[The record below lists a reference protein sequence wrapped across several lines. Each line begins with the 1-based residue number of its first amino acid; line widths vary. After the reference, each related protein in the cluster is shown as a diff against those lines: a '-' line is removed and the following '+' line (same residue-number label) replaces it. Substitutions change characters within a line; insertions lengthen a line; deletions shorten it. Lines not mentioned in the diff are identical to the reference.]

1 MPRPRAATQCPAMA
15 RDTDTDTAATT
26 VRRKRAGGKERRSA
40 SSREK
45 TKEEGKG
52 KEAVEE
58 KMAADIQEELTQKLE
73 NLLERDRLGVSMR
86 LLDIPILQTNRHK
99 CSVSISISCE
109 GFLQKVKKKVAISR
123 TGR

>member
-1 MPRPRAATQCPAMA
+1 MAAVMPRPRAATQCPAMA
-15 RDTDTDTAATT
+15 RDTDTDTAATG
-26 VRRKRAGGKERRSA
+26 RRKRAGGKERRSA

-52 KEAVEE
+52 KGEE

-86 LLDIPILQTNRHK
+86 LLAIHILYKQTDTNVWSRYL
-99 CSVSISISCE
+99 
-109 GFLQKVKKKVAISR
+109 FLVEVFCKK
-123 TGR
+123 

>member
-1 MPRPRAATQCPAMA
+1 MA
-15 RDTDTDTAATT
+15 RDTDTDTAATL
-26 VRRKRAGGKERRSA
+26 RRKRAGGKERRSA

-86 LLDIPILQTNRHK
+86 LLAIHILYKQTDTNVR
-99 CSVSISISCE
+99 S
-109 GFLQKVKKKVAISR
+109 
-123 TGR
+123 

>member
-1 MPRPRAATQCPAMA
+1 MA
-15 RDTDTDTAATT
+15 RDTDTDTAAT
-26 VRRKRAGGKERRSA
+26 VRRKKAGGKERKSA

-45 TKEEGKG
+45 TKEEEKGKG
-52 KEAVEE
+52 AVEE

-86 LLDIPILQTNRHK
+86 LLTIPILQTNK
-99 CSVSISISCE
+99 CLVSISIFSWR
-109 GFLQKVKKKVAISR
+109 FFVILQRVKKKVAISR

>member
-1 MPRPRAATQCPAMA
+1 MA

-86 LLDIPILQTNRHK
+86 LLEIPILQTNRRK
-99 CSVSISISCE
+99 CLVSIYIFSWRFFVI
-109 GFLQKVKKKVAISR
+109 LQKVKKKVAISR

>member
-15 RDTDTDTAATT
+15 RDTDTDTAAT

-86 LLDIPILQTNRHK
+86 LLAIPILQTNRHK
-99 CSVSISISCE
+99 CSVSISISCG

>member
-1 MPRPRAATQCPAMA
+1 MA

-86 LLDIPILQTNRHK
+86 LPTISILQTNRMFGLDIYFLWRFFAK
-99 CSVSISISCE
+99 SEEKSCY
-109 GFLQKVKKKVAISR
+109 
-123 TGR
+123 

>member
-1 MPRPRAATQCPAMA
+1 MA

-52 KEAVEE
+52 KGEE

-86 LLDIPILQTNRHK
+86 LLAIPILQSNRHK
-99 CSVSISISCE
+99 YSVLISISCE

>member
-1 MPRPRAATQCPAMA
+1 MA
-15 RDTDTDTAATT
+15 RDTDTDTAAAT
-26 VRRKRAGGKERRSA
+26 VRRKKAGGKERKSA

-45 TKEEGKG
+45 TKEEG

-86 LLDIPILQTNRHK
+86 LLTIPILQTNK
-99 CSVSISISCE
+99 CLVSISIFSWR
-109 GFLQKVKKKVAISR
+109 FFVSLQRVKKKVAISR

>member
-1 MPRPRAATQCPAMA
+1 MA
-15 RDTDTDTAATT
+15 RDTDTDTAAT
-26 VRRKRAGGKERRSA
+26 VRRKKAGGKERKSA

-45 TKEEGKG
+45 TKEEG

-86 LLDIPILQTNRHK
+86 LLIPILQTNRNK
-99 CSVSISISCE
+99 CSVSISI
-109 GFLQKVKKKVAISR
+109 FL
-123 TGR
+123 

>member
-45 TKEEGKG
+45 TKEEGK
-52 KEAVEE
+52 EAVEE

-86 LLDIPILQTNRHK
+86 LPTIPILQSNRHK
-99 CSVSISISCE
+99 CSVSISISCG